1 MSNVHPNPNSSRFS
15 SQHAFPSLKSGT
27 AVVLQHVIT
36 RVAML
41 ADPKQ
46 TEYTDFG
53 SECEV
58 VCQIKANHN
67 VVSSLAREAKGS
79 AIVSVPLEG
88 EENHWLV
95 NKVL

>member
-1 MSNVHPNPNSSRFS
+1 
-15 SQHAFPSLKSGT
+15 LT
-27 AVVLQHVIT
+27 T

-58 VCQIKANHN
+58 VCQIKSGYN
-67 VVSSLAREAKGS
+67 VVSCLAREAKGS
-79 AIVSVPLEG
+79 VVVSVPLEG
-88 EENHWLV
+88 EANHWMI
-95 NKVL
+95 NKLK